1 MGRES
6 GLDIR
11 ALGAATVAALAM
23 VGAADAALLSLS
35 KVVTN
40 TTTSTRD
47 YAFEVS
53 ITVTDAMQSAG
64 IYGGFAVAV
73 TDFNRNGASLAS
85 TNEGMLYSGWINA
98 DMVKSFVPQVPG
110 TAGGGFSLLAGSLG
124 QATFAQDFGSSALPQ
139 ALGRDVEVNDIL
151 KLKFQFRLSAGD
163 QAAISARFD
172 VVQMDPVPAPAA
184 AALLAGFVLC
194 GRRRT
199 NKS

>member
-1 MGRES
+1 MS
-6 GLDIR
+6 
-11 ALGAATVAALAM
+11 ALGVAAIVAA
-23 VGAADAALLSLS
+23 VSGGTADATLLSLS

-40 TTTSTRD
+40 TTASAKD

-73 TDFNRNGASLAS
+73 SDFNRNGASIAS

-110 TAGGGFSLLAGSLG
+110 TTGGGFSLLAGSFG
-124 QATFAQDFGSSALPQ
+124 QATFAQDFSSSALPQ

-172 VVQMDPVPAPAA
+172 VVAVPASPAVA
-184 AALLAGFVLC
+184 VLAGVALC
-194 GRRRT
+194 RRRRT

>member
-1 MGRES
+1 M
-6 GLDIR
+6 DIR
-11 ALGAATVAALAM
+11 ALGAATAVALAM
-23 VGAADAALLSLS
+23 VGSADAALLSLS

-40 TTTSTRD
+40 TTASAKD
-47 YAFEVS
+47 YTLEVS
-53 ITVTDAMQSAG
+53 ITVSDEIRDAG

-85 TNEGMLYSGWINA
+85 TNDGMLYSGWVNA
-98 DMVKSFVPQVPG
+98 DMVKSFVPQMPG
-110 TAGGGFSLLAGSLG
+110 TAAGVFSLLAGSFG

-139 ALGRDVEVNDIL
+139 ALGRDVEANDIL

-172 VVQMDPVPAPAA
+172 VIQMDPVPAPAA
-184 AALLAGFVLC
+184 AALLAGFALC